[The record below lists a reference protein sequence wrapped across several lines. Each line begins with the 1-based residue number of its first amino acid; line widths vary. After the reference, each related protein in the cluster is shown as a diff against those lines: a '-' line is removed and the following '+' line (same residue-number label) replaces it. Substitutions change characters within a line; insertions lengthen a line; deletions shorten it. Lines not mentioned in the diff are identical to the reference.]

1 MKVRRIR
8 SFLIAGL
15 AVMVPVAGTWYLL
28 AFLFAM
34 ADGVIRPLVVGVLG
48 RYYPGLGVLVALVV
62 LLATGALATHYLG
75 RRLIAGVEA
84 VILRAPM
91 VRGVYLA
98 FKQVVEA
105 FTNAAAAPF
114 DRVVLVEYPRRGL
127 YAVGFVTGRPWVE
140 VEGAAGDEVATVFIP
155 TTPNP
160 TSGFLAMVPRSQL
173 IKLDMT
179 VEEGVKLVVTGGT
192 VVPQGRQ
199 KVVMPCLPKES

>member
-1 MKVRRIR
+1 M
-8 SFLIAGL
+8 

-28 AFLFAM
+28 AFLFDV
-34 ADGVIRPLVVGVLG
+34 ADGLIKPLVVAVVG
-48 RYYPGLGVLVALVV
+48 RYYPGLGVLLALVV
-62 LLATGALATHYLG
+62 VLATGALATHYLG

-84 VILRAPM
+84 LILRAPM

-105 FTNAAAAPF
+105 FTSVSGASF

-140 VEGAAGDEVATVFIP
+140 VEDEADEVATVFVP

-160 TSGFLAMVPRSQL
+160 TSGFLALVPRSQL
-173 IKLDMT
+173 VKLDMT
-179 VEEGVKLVVTGGT
+179 VEDGLKLVVSGGM
-192 VVPQGRQ
+192 VVPSERRR
-199 KVVMPCLPKES
+199 VVIPCPPQQS